1 MQARG
6 MVPAK
11 TIEQDGVWS
20 ADVGESESESES
32 VERVTICQAHVLSVR
47 YVFFGGGI
55 EAETRPNP
63 GLGRSRGKAT
73 GQD

>member
-11 TIEQDGVWS
+11 TIEQDEVWS

-32 VERVTICQAHVLSVR
+32 VGVSVVERVTICQAHVLSVR
-47 YVFFGGGI
+47 YVF
-55 EAETRPNP
+55 
-63 GLGRSRGKAT
+63 LG
-73 GQD
+73 

>member
-32 VERVTICQAHVLSVR
+32 VGVSVGVSVVERVTICQAHVLSVR
-47 YVFFGGGI
+47 YVFWGK
-55 EAETRPNP
+55 
-63 GLGRSRGKAT
+63 GLKQRRGQIR
-73 GQD
+73 G

>member
-32 VERVTICQAHVLSVR
+32 VGVSVVERVTICQAHVLSVR
-47 YVFFGGGI
+47 YVFLGEGLKQRGGQI
-55 EAETRPNP
+55 
-63 GLGRSRGKAT
+63 RG
-73 GQD
+73 